1 MSAVEQGHAP
11 AGVTGDSTDLR
22 SRVRTRWHRWRWP
35 VGVLVV
41 VVVAVVV
48 LVVLTP
54 RRSDV
59 PLDVRNVGDDG
70 ARAVA
75 EVLRRQGVDV
85 GRSSNAQDAVRQ
97 AGSGATLAVV
107 GGASLDDAA
116 LDALAGARADL
127 VLVGVDPAVVA
138 RLTQDRVA
146 VAPEGT
152 VPAVPLD
159 AGCADPDAVAA
170 GRIAV
175 GGATFTADDDA
186 TTCFA
191 LPDGSAAVVSV
202 VLDDGRRVD
211 VLGSTDLVRNAS
223 VTREGNAALAL
234 RSLGRHDSLV
244 WFLPR
249 DPALEG
255 EGGAAGM
262 TGPGLLDLLPDWAR
276 SMTLLAAF
284 VLLGT
289 VLWRGRRL
297 GPVVSEELPVEVRAV
312 ESTYGR
318 GRLYRRAAAR
328 GHSAAALRAG
338 AADRMA
344 RRVGLPRSA
353 DGPSL
358 VDSVARATGR
368 DPLEVSSVLHGPP
381 PPDDAAF
388 AALIHQLDQLEREVD
403 RS

>member
-1 MSAVEQGHAP
+1 MSAVEQDLAP

-35 VGVLVV
+35 VGILVV
-41 VVVAVVV
+41 VVVAVVA

-59 PLDVRNVGDDG
+59 PLDVRNVGGDG

-85 GRSSNAQDAVRQ
+85 ARASSAQDAARR
-97 AGSGATLAVV
+97 AGSGETLAVV

-116 LDALAGARADL
+116 LDALSDTRADL
-127 VLVGVDPAVVA
+127 VLIAVDPAVVA
-138 RLTQDRVA
+138 RLTQGRVA
-146 VAPEGT
+146 LAPDGT
-152 VPAVPLD
+152 VPTVPLD

-175 GGATFTADDDA
+175 DGATYTADDDA
-186 TTCFA
+186 TTCFV
-191 LPDGSAAVVSV
+191 LPGGSAAVVSV
-202 VLDDGRRVD
+202 ILDDGRRVD
-211 VLGSTDLVRNAS
+211 VLGSASLVRNDS

-234 RSLGRHDSLV
+234 RTLGRHDSLV

-249 DPALEG
+249 NPALEG
-255 EGGAAGM
+255 EMSGA
-262 TGPGLLDLLPDWAR
+262 TNPGLLDLLPDWAR

-297 GPVVSEELPVEVRAV
+297 GPVISEELPVEVRAV

-368 DPLEVSSVLHGPP
+368 DPLEIASVLHGPP